1 MKIIKRQFD
10 ITPFIDERVLK
21 YLKEKNMLDFYII
34 NLLNFIEKYKNA
46 GHMTIC
52 FPFIIDSFAWAET
65 PEGSNYW
72 VEAHVEIDNKSGRVK
87 RLYLKDVVKEIGY
100 ENSQKI

>member
-21 YLKEKNMLDFYII
+21 CLKEKNMLDFYVI
-34 NLLNFIEKYKNA
+34 NLLNFIEKYKNTE
-46 GHMTIC
+46 HVTIC

-72 VEAHVEIDNKSGRVK
+72 IEAYFEIDKKIERVK
-87 RLYLKDVVKEIGY
+87 RLFLKDVVKEIGY
-100 ENSQKI
+100 ENS

>member
-21 YLKEKNMLDFYII
+21 YLKEKNMLNFYVI
-34 NLLNFIEKYKNA
+34 NLLSFIEKYKNTKNLT
-46 GHMTIC
+46 MC
-52 FPFIIDSFAWAET
+52 FPFIIDSFTWAET

-72 VEAHVEIDNKSGRVK
+72 VEAHVEIDNKSGRGK
-87 RLYLKDVVKEIGY
+87 RLYLKDVIKEIGY
-100 ENSQKI
+100 ENS

>member
-21 YLKEKNMLDFYII
+21 CLKEKNMLDFYVI
-34 NLLNFIEKYKNA
+34 NLLNFIEKYKNTE
-46 GHMTIC
+46 HVTIC
-52 FPFIIDSFAWAET
+52 FPFIIDSFTWSAT

-72 VEAHVEIDNKSGRVK
+72 VEAHIKIDKKSGRVK
-87 RLYLKDVVKEIGY
+87 RLSLKDVIKEIGY
-100 ENSQKI
+100 ENS